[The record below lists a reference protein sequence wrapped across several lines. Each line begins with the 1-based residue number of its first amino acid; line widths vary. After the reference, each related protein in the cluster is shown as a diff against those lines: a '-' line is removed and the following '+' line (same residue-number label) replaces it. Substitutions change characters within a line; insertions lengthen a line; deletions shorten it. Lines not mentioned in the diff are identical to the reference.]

1 MSSTVPKRVERALIG
16 VIVQILAWMMML
28 FTPESA
34 AGQTLVTAPSTG
46 AASPTLVVGF
56 VGGFVHKDDLRH
68 SEVLMA
74 RQLQASYGNQVEV
87 RIFENRQRGKARQWI
102 LDWLNESKNLT
113 TSGNRKAGQIILF
126 GHSWGASAVVYLAR
140 ELQRAGVP
148 VLLTVQ
154 VDSIKKHG
162 EDDAIIPENVAEAA
176 NFYQPDGILHGLS
189 RIRAA
194 DPSRTRILGN
204 WRFQYKK
211 EPAECR
217 TYPWHDRFFFKGHTA
232 IECDPHVWSLVQ
244 ALIER
249 RLAPVAPNRSTLW
262 TNNNLPRRSDN
273 ALSTTTADERH

>member
-16 VIVQILAWMMML
+16 VIVQIFACTMML

-34 AGQTLVTAPSTG
+34 AAQTLVPAPSTG
-46 AASPTLVVGF
+46 AVSPTLIVGF

-74 RQLQASYGNQVEV
+74 RQLQASYGKQVEV

-113 TSGNRKAGQIILF
+113 TSDNRKTGQIILF

-148 VLLTVQ
+148 VLLTIQ

-162 EDDAIIPENVAEAA
+162 EDDETIPENVAEAA
-176 NFYQPDGILHGLS
+176 NFYQPNGILHGLS
-189 RIRAA
+189 RIRTA

-217 TYPWHDRFFFKGHTA
+217 AYPWHDRFFFKGHTA
-232 IECDPHVWSLVQ
+232 IECDPRVWSQVQ
-244 ALIER
+244 ALIEK
-249 RLAPVAPNRSTLW
+249 RLPPAAPNRTPLW
-262 TNNNLPRRSDN
+262 TNNGLLRSADN
-273 ALSTTTADERH
+273 ALSKTNRR